1 VLLPLSSIVIFAGLL
16 AMIGAVVLRAAVLTP
31 ADAEARAA
39 AARLGVAAG
48 GFLLIGLIGSF
59 TAQLLAFNLP
69 PDPLL
74 PDARLLLSQSWGRA
88 WSVEVLLALLG
99 VSGFLVARAAQT
111 ASSEAQA
118 AAETVC
124 TLAVVALAF
133 TPAFTGHAGSHQ
145 PIVLSVGADGIHVL
159 AAGTWLGTLAVLFAT
174 ATWSREGGAALLER
188 VRRFSPLALTA
199 APVVAITGLVSA
211 WLRLTHLSDLWLTA
225 YGRTL
230 ALKVAL
236 FLGVLALGWLNWRR
250 RTARLAESGEPSAMR
265 ASMGAELLMT
275 LAVLAAT
282 AFLLATPLPE
292 GS

>member
-1 VLLPLSSIVIFAGLL
+1 VLPISSIVIFAALL
-16 AMIGAVVLRAAVLTP
+16 TMIGVVVLRAGVLT
-31 ADAEARAA
+31 AGDAAARAA
-39 AARLGVAAG
+39 AGRLGAAAG
-48 GFLLIGLIGSF
+48 GFLLVGLMGSF

-74 PDARLLLSQSWGRA
+74 PDARVLLAQSWGRA
-88 WSVEVLLALLG
+88 WSVQVLLALLG
-99 VSGFLVARAAQT
+99 VSGFLVGRAAQS

-133 TPAFTGHAGSHQ
+133 TPAFTGHAGSHE
-145 PIVLSVGADGIHVL
+145 PLVLSVGADGIHVL
-159 AAGTWLGTLAVLFAT
+159 AGGAWLGTLAALFAT
-174 ATWSREGGAALLER
+174 ASWSREGGAQLLER

-211 WLRLTHLSDLWLTA
+211 WLRLTHVSDLWLTA

-230 ALKVAL
+230 SLKLAL
-236 FLGVLALGWLNWRR
+236 FGGVLALGWLNWRR

-265 ASMGAELLMT
+265 ASMGTELLMA

-282 AFLLATPLPE
+282 AFLLSTPLPE